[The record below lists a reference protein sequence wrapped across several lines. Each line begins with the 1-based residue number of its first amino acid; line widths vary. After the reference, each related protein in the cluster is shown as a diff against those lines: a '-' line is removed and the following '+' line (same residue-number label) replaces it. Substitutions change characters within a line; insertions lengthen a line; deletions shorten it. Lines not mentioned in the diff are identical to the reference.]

1 MKNFNLNL
9 KKMVKLRGVPLA
21 LAATVLATSLTGCGK
36 KAECD
41 VEGDHAHLYTN
52 EEGYEAYY
60 NKEYLTY
67 DGYERQ
73 EEYIPLTE
81 EEVSLYKFLDKKD
94 LISLD
99 DNLDTILAQ
108 QEQNQDY
115 VEYRYSYRKT
125 IRRKVGKVWTHR
137 VVTRYS
143 WTSDP
148 NHENLTGETRLCHYL
163 YQACN
168 VYKDEYGKY
177 VVIPSEE
184 VDDISELVGN
194 YTYVKKV
201 FYKVVNIENN
211 LELDYEDGQDPKD
224 EVSKSDTLEQGY
236 TAKSNV
242 VYAEGPKLIKSY

>member
-9 KKMVKLRGVPLA
+9 KKMVRLRGVPIA

-36 KAECD
+36 KAECS

-52 EEGYEAYY
+52 EQGYEAYY

-67 DGYERQ
+67 EGYERQ
-73 EEYIPLTE
+73 EEYIPLTDE
-81 EEVSLYKFLDKKD
+81 DLALYKFLDKKD

-99 DNLDTILAQ
+99 DNLDVILAQ

-115 VEYRYSYRKT
+115 IEYRYSYKKRVT
-125 IRRKVGKVWTHR
+125 RMVGKVPTR
-137 VVTRYS
+137 RTVTRYS

-148 NHENLTGETRLCHYL
+148 NHSGLTGETRLCHYV

-177 VVIPSEE
+177 VVVPSEE
-184 VDDISELVGN
+184 VDDIRDLVGE
-194 YTYVKKV
+194 YTYVRKI
-201 FYKVVNIENN
+201 FYKVINLENN
-211 LELDYEDGQDPKD
+211 LELDYEDGPDDEELVND
-224 EVSKSDTLEQGY
+224 EVITQ
-236 TAKSNV
+236 
-242 VYAEGPKLIKSY
+242 SYNDN